1 MNAIDFRI
9 SIFYVFMLLLGF
21 CSCKKRND
29 EPKTSEP
36 WIALFNGKNL
46 EGWTQLNGEAQ
57 YRVEGDEIVGTTVYN
72 TPNSFLTTD
81 ESYGDF
87 IFEVEYLVDSTM
99 NSGIQIRSN
108 SKSFYQ
114 NGRVHGYQVEIDP
127 SDRAWSAGI
136 YDEARRGWLYN
147 LNNNPKA
154 QQAFK
159 QGEWNKYRVEAI
171 GDTIKTWINGV
182 EAAHLVDDKTAS
194 GFIALQ
200 VHSIND
206 STDVGKEIRWRN
218 IRIIT
223 ENPQEFSTPMNLD
236 AFSTK
241 NNLTDAEQEAGWQL
255 LWDGKTTD
263 GWRGG
268 KLDHF
273 PEGGWF
279 IEDGNLIVQSTG
291 GAESA
296 AGGDI
301 VTTKQYSDFDLSVDF
316 KITEGANSGIKYFV
330 DTELNKGEGS
340 SIGLEYQILDDER
353 HPDAKLGNH
362 DGSRTLASLY
372 DLIQADISKPA
383 NAIGEWNTARILSKG
398 DHVEHWLNGVKVLE
412 YDRNTDAFLQ
422 LVQESKYKDW
432 PGFGTFK
439 KGNIL
444 LQDHGDRVAF
454 RNIKIK
460 EL

>member
-171 GDTIKTWINGV
+171 GDTIKT
-182 EAAHLVDDKTAS
+182 
-194 GFIALQ
+194 
-200 VHSIND
+200 
-206 STDVGKEIRWRN
+206 
-218 IRIIT
+218 
-223 ENPQEFSTPMNLD
+223 
-236 AFSTK
+236 
-241 NNLTDAEQEAGWQL
+241 
-255 LWDGKTTD
+255 
-263 GWRGG
+263 
-268 KLDHF
+268 
-273 PEGGWF
+273 
-279 IEDGNLIVQSTG
+279 
-291 GAESA
+291 
-296 AGGDI
+296 
-301 VTTKQYSDFDLSVDF
+301 
-316 KITEGANSGIKYFV
+316 
-330 DTELNKGEGS
+330 
-340 SIGLEYQILDDER
+340 
-353 HPDAKLGNH
+353 
-362 DGSRTLASLY
+362 
-372 DLIQADISKPA
+372 
-383 NAIGEWNTARILSKG
+383 
-398 DHVEHWLNGVKVLE
+398 
-412 YDRNTDAFLQ
+412 
-422 LVQESKYKDW
+422 
-432 PGFGTFK
+432 
-439 KGNIL
+439 
-444 LQDHGDRVAF
+444 
-454 RNIKIK
+454 
-460 EL
+460 